1 MNWKDK
7 RINEINKIC
16 SARPGAAE
24 CFIEEVH
31 GIYESKAKSYADFQ
45 EEQEEKKSK
54 YERKAIYTSSFILI
68 LMKIDQLKLKSLQ

>member
-24 CFIEEVH
+24 CFIDEVH
-31 GIYESKAKSYADFQ
+31 GIYESKAKSYEDFQ
-45 EEQEEKKSK
+45 EEQEEKKGK
-54 YERKAIYTSSFILI
+54 YERKDIKLWN
-68 LMKIDQLKLKSLQ
+68 QLKKATHCLNTLKV

>member
-16 SARPGAAE
+16 KARPSVAE

-31 GIYESKAKSYADFQ
+31 GIYESKAKSYEDFQ

-54 YERKAIYTSSFILI
+54 YERKEIKLWNQVKKATHCLNIL
-68 LMKIDQLKLKSLQ
+68 KV

>member
-1 MNWKDK
+1 MKDEKNKTISWKDK

-16 SARPGAAE
+16 SARPAAAE

-45 EEQEEKKSK
+45 KEQEEKKGK
-54 YERKAIYTSSFILI
+54 YERKEIKEWRNF
-68 LMKIDQLKLKSLQ
+68 K